1 MQIKSPK
8 VEWFLKSFAFSFLLF
23 GYVGFS
29 AVRHT
34 QSLLNEFDYIELLR
48 IIYSVSAALF
58 FLIRIKP
65 SVVSMNPV
73 HWAIALITSFSA
85 LFFIR
90 QSPAN
95 SSFLLNAANGFV
107 IMAHILAI
115 PAILTLG
122 RSFGLFPALRKV
134 KTKYI
139 YQIIRHPMY
148 LASIFFKMGYVLN
161 SPSIFNVILL
171 AVIVIL
177 YDKRAKYEEDI
188 LSKSTLYADYAN
200 KIRYRFIPGIY

>member
-1 MQIKSPK
+1 MEIKNTK
-8 VEWFLKSFAFSFLLF
+8 IEWFLKSFAFSFILF
-23 GYVGFS
+23 GYVGFF

-34 QSLLNEFDYIELLR
+34 QSLLNEFDFIELLR
-48 IIYSVSAALF
+48 IIYSVSASLF

-65 SVVSMNPV
+65 SIVSMNPV
-73 HWAIALITSFSA
+73 HWAVPLITSFSA

-90 QSPAN
+90 QSPTN
-95 SSFLLNAANGFV
+95 SSVLLYAANGFV
-107 IMAHILAI
+107 ILAHILGI

-122 RSFGLFPALRKV
+122 RSFGFFPALRKV

-148 LASIFFKMGYVLN
+148 LASMFFRIGYVLN
-161 SPSIFNVILL
+161 NPSIFNIIHL

-188 LSKSTLYADYAN
+188 LSQSRTYADYT
-200 KIRYRFIPGIY
+200 KKVRYRFIPGIY